1 MNELVIIFIIF
12 ILVISFFMHYEER
25 FSDLTYVKSELD
37 NKEYLVR
44 NREDSKLAANLLAQ
58 IKSNLEK
65 LVNYLKN
72 NNSKDERIQ
81 RLVEKFNPENI
92 SESIAGSDY
101 TSYSVNKGEKIV
113 FCIRSKDDKQEL
125 EDINTMMFVAIHE
138 LAHIMTKSIGHTD
151 EFWENMRYLL
161 EKAIKLGIYNKID
174 YKSNPR
180 TYCGV
185 KITDSPLQ

>member
-1 MNELVIIFIIF
+1 MNELVVIFIVF
-12 ILVISFFMHYEER
+12 VVVVSFFMHYEER
-25 FSDLTYVKSELD
+25 FSDLTYVVSELD

-65 LVNYLKN
+65 LVKYLKN
-72 NNSKDERIQ
+72 NENGDERVQ

-113 FCIRSKDDKQEL
+113 FCIRSKDDK
-125 EDINTMMFVAIHE
+125 
-138 LAHIMTKSIGHTD
+138 
-151 EFWENMRYLL
+151 
-161 EKAIKLGIYNKID
+161 
-174 YKSNPR
+174 
-180 TYCGV
+180 
-185 KITDSPLQ
+185 